1 MATDDVLSFFQVSLS
16 LLFLIQASLLQL
28 LPFFRHKMAV
38 TFLSCIM
45 TPFYL
50 SSPSSWT
57 SKQPSPILCQ
67 FITTALATLFSL
79 VGSEHYTASSGC
91 LVGFSCVVRPLG
103 IFAPGMSQEA
113 AEAQGVDTI
122 YYNGTLA
129 LANGLVDFFLNVSN
143 NEGGG
148 YSETLAMRQFRLRVQ
163 RNMKMDTTEL
173 RSRRRR

>member
-1 MATDDVLSFFQVSLS
+1 
-16 LLFLIQASLLQL
+16 
-28 LPFFRHKMAV
+28 
-38 TFLSCIM
+38 
-45 TPFYL
+45 
-50 SSPSSWT
+50 
-57 SKQPSPILCQ
+57 
-67 FITTALATLFSL
+67 
-79 VGSEHYTASSGC
+79 
-91 LVGFSCVVRPLG
+91 
-103 IFAPGMSQEA
+103 MSQEA